1 MGVSCGIDGFP
12 NLNGFAIAKGKCP
25 GTSARNAENHKIPFG
40 VNPHGL
46 SPTTNDEKY
55 SINAMAMVIS

>member
-1 MGVSCGIDGFP
+1 MGPKQKREATESLLQREEPMSSSAEP
-12 NLNGFAIAKGKCP
+12 NP
-25 GTSARNAENHKIPFG
+25 

-46 SPTTNDEKY
+46 SPTTNDEKC